1 MAVIDFALVEAS
13 FSAAAHSYEQAATVQ
28 QQMALQLA
36 TAVAPLL
43 RHEGHYRILEIGSG
57 PGNFTQTLLQQIN
70 LMAKSSAAHVT
81 LDLVCNDLSASLLKL
96 TMSKVQQWMPAAD
109 APAARTSAAVAGT
122 EVPAAGAGAGLPA
135 VVAGTGEPAAEASAG
150 AGAGI
155 SVLHCQQVTGNV
167 LQAQTLEQLHSC
179 GPFNVIVSNAVF
191 QWFPH
196 LDKSLQTLQTL
207 LSPQGYLAFSSFAH
221 GTLAELKAI
230 CGEEHGLR
238 YLSGKEGK
246 EALLAA
252 GLLPCYWAQERVQH
266 YFSSAREVLRH
277 LKHTGVNALSRE
289 RFSVREMRALLQRY
303 EERFSHQ
310 QGVVLS
316 WCPYMVVAQ
325 KQQRHSSK
333 ADICGVR
340 SV

>member
-36 TAVAPLL
+36 TAVAPVL

-70 LMAKSSAAHVT
+70 LMAKSNAAHVT

-96 TMSKVQQWMPAAD
+96 TMSKVQQWM
-109 APAARTSAAVAGT
+109 
-122 EVPAAGAGAGLPA
+122 PAAGAGAGLPA

-179 GPFNVIVSNAVF
+179 GPFDVIVSNAVF

-238 YLSGKEGK
+238 YLSGREGK

-289 RFSVREMRALLQRY
+289 RFSVREIRALLQRY

-340 SV
+340 SA

>member
-43 RHEGHYRILEIGSG
+43 RNEGHYRILEIGSG

-70 LMAKSSAAHVT
+70 LMAKSNAAHVT

-122 EVPAAGAGAGLPA
+122 EVPA
-135 VVAGTGEPAAEASAG
+135 AG

-277 LKHTGVNALSRE
+277 LQHTGVNALSRE

-303 EERFSHQ
+303 EERFSHK

-333 ADICGVR
+333 VDICGVR
-340 SV
+340 SA

>member
-36 TAVAPLL
+36 TAVAPVL

-70 LMAKSSAAHVT
+70 LMAKSNAAHVT

-122 EVPAAGAGAGLPA
+122 EVPAAGAGAG
-135 VVAGTGEPAAEASAG
+135 
-150 AGAGI
+150 I

-179 GPFNVIVSNAVF
+179 GPFDVIVSNAVF

-277 LKHTGVNALSRE
+277 LQHTGVNALSRE

-303 EERFSHQ
+303 EERFSHK

-333 ADICGVR
+333 VDICGVR
-340 SV
+340 SA

>member
-43 RHEGHYRILEIGSG
+43 RNEGHYRILEIGSG

-122 EVPAAGAGAGLPA
+122 EVPAAGAGAG
-135 VVAGTGEPAAEASAG
+135 
-150 AGAGI
+150 I

-179 GPFNVIVSNAVF
+179 GPFDLIVSNAVF

-340 SV
+340 SA

>member
-36 TAVAPLL
+36 TAVAPVL

-70 LMAKSSAAHVT
+70 LMAKSNAAHVT

-122 EVPAAGAGAGLPA
+122 EVPAAGAGAG
-135 VVAGTGEPAAEASAG
+135 
-150 AGAGI
+150 I

-179 GPFNVIVSNAVF
+179 GPFDLIVSNAVF

-238 YLSGKEGK
+238 YLSGREGK

-340 SV
+340 SA

>member
-36 TAVAPLL
+36 TAVAPVL

-70 LMAKSSAAHVT
+70 LMAKSNAAHVT

-122 EVPAAGAGAGLPA
+122 EVPA
-135 VVAGTGEPAAEASAG
+135 AG

-277 LKHTGVNALSRE
+277 LQHTGVNALSRE

-303 EERFSHQ
+303 EERFSHK

-333 ADICGVR
+333 VDICGVR
-340 SV
+340 SA

>member
-36 TAVAPLL
+36 TAVAPVL

-70 LMAKSSAAHVT
+70 LMAKSNAAHVT

-122 EVPAAGAGAGLPA
+122 EVPAAGAGAG
-135 VVAGTGEPAAEASAG
+135 
-150 AGAGI
+150 I

-179 GPFNVIVSNAVF
+179 GPFDVIVSNAVF

-238 YLSGKEGK
+238 YLSGREGK

-340 SV
+340 SA

>member
-28 QQMALQLA
+28 QQMARQLA

-70 LMAKSSAAHVT
+70 LMASGNAACVT
-81 LDLVCNDLSASLLKL
+81 LDLVCNDLSASLLER
-96 TMSKVQQWMPAAD
+96 TISKVQPWM
-109 APAARTSAAVAGT
+109 
-122 EVPAAGAGAGLPA
+122 PAAGAGAGA
-135 VVAGTGEPAAEASAG
+135 AGTEVPAAG

-167 LQAQTLEQLHSC
+167 LQAQTLEQLQAC
-179 GPFNVIVSNAVF
+179 GPFDVIVSNAVF

-196 LDKSLQTLQTL
+196 LSQSIQTLQTL

-238 YLSGKEGK
+238 YLSGREGK

-340 SV
+340 SA

>member
-43 RHEGHYRILEIGSG
+43 RNEGHYRILEIGSG

-70 LMAKSSAAHVT
+70 LMAKSNAAHVT
-81 LDLVCNDLSASLLKL
+81 LDLVCNDLSAS
-96 TMSKVQQWMPAAD
+96 
-109 APAARTSAAVAGT
+109 AARTSAAVAGT
-122 EVPAAGAGAGLPA
+122 EVPA
-135 VVAGTGEPAAEASAG
+135 AG

-179 GPFNVIVSNAVF
+179 GPFDVIVSNAVF

-277 LKHTGVNALSRE
+277 LQHTGVNALSRE

-303 EERFSHQ
+303 EERFSHK

-333 ADICGVR
+333 VDICGVR
-340 SV
+340 SA

>member
-43 RHEGHYRILEIGSG
+43 RNEGHYRILEIGSG

-70 LMAKSSAAHVT
+70 LMAKSNAAHVT

-122 EVPAAGAGAGLPA
+122 EVPA
-135 VVAGTGEPAAEASAG
+135 AG

-207 LSPQGYLAFSSFAH
+207 LSPQGYLSFSSFAH

-277 LKHTGVNALSRE
+277 LQHTGVNALSRE

-303 EERFSHQ
+303 EERFSHK

-333 ADICGVR
+333 VDICGVR
-340 SV
+340 SA

>member
-36 TAVAPLL
+36 TAVAPVL

-70 LMAKSSAAHVT
+70 LMAKSNAAHVT

-122 EVPAAGAGAGLPA
+122 DVPAAGAGAG
-135 VVAGTGEPAAEASAG
+135 V
-150 AGAGI
+150 

-179 GPFNVIVSNAVF
+179 GPFDLIVSNAVF

-238 YLSGKEGK
+238 YLSGREGK

-340 SV
+340 SA

>member
-28 QQMALQLA
+28 QQMARQLA

-70 LMAKSSAAHVT
+70 LMASGNAARVT
-81 LDLVCNDLSASLLKL
+81 LDLVCNDLSASLLER
-96 TMSKVQQWMPAAD
+96 TISKVQPWM
-109 APAARTSAAVAGT
+109 
-122 EVPAAGAGAGLPA
+122 PAAGAGAGA
-135 VVAGTGEPAAEASAG
+135 AGTEVPAAG

-167 LQAQTLEQLHSC
+167 LQAQTLEQLQAC
-179 GPFNVIVSNAVF
+179 GPFDVIVSNAVF

-196 LDKSLQTLQTL
+196 LAQSLQTLQTL

-246 EALLAA
+246 EALLVA

-277 LKHTGVNALSRE
+277 LQHTGVNAMSRE
-289 RFSVREMRALLQRY
+289 RLSVREMRELLQRY

-325 KQQRHSSK
+325 KQQRHSSPMEN
-333 ADICGVR
+333 CGVR
-340 SV
+340 SA

>member
-36 TAVAPLL
+36 TAVAPVL

-57 PGNFTQTLLQQIN
+57 PGNFTQTLLQQSN
-70 LMAKSSAAHVT
+70 LMAKSNAAHVT

-122 EVPAAGAGAGLPA
+122 EVPAAGAGAG
-135 VVAGTGEPAAEASAG
+135 
-150 AGAGI
+150 I

-179 GPFNVIVSNAVF
+179 GPFDVIVSNAVF

-238 YLSGKEGK
+238 YLSGREGK

-340 SV
+340 SA

>member
-28 QQMALQLA
+28 QQMARQLA

-70 LMAKSSAAHVT
+70 LMANSNVARVT
-81 LDLVCNDLSASLLKL
+81 LDLVCNDLSASLLEC
-96 TMSKVQQWMPAAD
+96 TMSKVQQWMPAAG
-109 APAARTSAAVAGT
+109 AGAAGT
-122 EVPAAGAGAGLPA
+122 EVPAAGAGA
-135 VVAGTGEPAAEASAG
+135 E

-340 SV
+340 SA

>member
-43 RHEGHYRILEIGSG
+43 RNEGHYRILEIGSG

-70 LMAKSSAAHVT
+70 LMAKSNAAHVT

-122 EVPAAGAGAGLPA
+122 EVPAAGAGAG
-135 VVAGTGEPAAEASAG
+135 
-150 AGAGI
+150 I

-179 GPFNVIVSNAVF
+179 GPFDVIVSNAVF

-207 LSPQGYLAFSSFAH
+207 LSPQGYLSFSSFAH

-277 LKHTGVNALSRE
+277 LQHTGVNALSRE

-303 EERFSHQ
+303 EERFSHK

-333 ADICGVR
+333 VDICGVR
-340 SV
+340 SA

>member
-43 RHEGHYRILEIGSG
+43 RNEGHYRILEIGSG

-70 LMAKSSAAHVT
+70 LMAKSNAAHVT

-122 EVPAAGAGAGLPA
+122 EVPAAGAGAG
-135 VVAGTGEPAAEASAG
+135 
-150 AGAGI
+150 I

-179 GPFNVIVSNAVF
+179 GPFDVIVSNAVF

-277 LKHTGVNALSRE
+277 LQHTGVNALSRE

-303 EERFSHQ
+303 EERFSHK

-325 KQQRHSSK
+325 K
-333 ADICGVR
+333 
-340 SV
+340 

>member
-43 RHEGHYRILEIGSG
+43 RNEGHYRILEIGSG

-70 LMAKSSAAHVT
+70 LMAKSNAAHVT

-122 EVPAAGAGAGLPA
+122 EVPAAGAGAG
-135 VVAGTGEPAAEASAG
+135 
-150 AGAGI
+150 I

-179 GPFNVIVSNAVF
+179 GPFDVIVSNAVF

-277 LKHTGVNALSRE
+277 LQHTGVNALSRE

-303 EERFSHQ
+303 EERFSHK

-333 ADICGVR
+333 VDICGVR
-340 SV
+340 SA

>member
-43 RHEGHYRILEIGSG
+43 RNEGHYRILEIGSG

-122 EVPAAGAGAGLPA
+122 EVPAAGAGAG
-135 VVAGTGEPAAEASAG
+135 
-150 AGAGI
+150 I

-179 GPFNVIVSNAVF
+179 GPFDVIVSNAVF

-277 LKHTGVNALSRE
+277 LQHTGVNALSRE

-303 EERFSHQ
+303 EERFSHK

-333 ADICGVR
+333 VDICGVR
-340 SV
+340 SA

>member
-43 RHEGHYRILEIGSG
+43 RNEGHYRILEIGSG

-70 LMAKSSAAHVT
+70 LMAKSNAAHVT

-122 EVPAAGAGAGLPA
+122 EVPAAGAGAG
-135 VVAGTGEPAAEASAG
+135 
-150 AGAGI
+150 I

-179 GPFNVIVSNAVF
+179 GPFDVIVSNAVF

-340 SV
+340 SA

>member
-43 RHEGHYRILEIGSG
+43 RNEGHYRILEIGSG

-70 LMAKSSAAHVT
+70 LMAKSNAAHVA

-122 EVPAAGAGAGLPA
+122 EVPAAGAGAG
-135 VVAGTGEPAAEASAG
+135 
-150 AGAGI
+150 I

-179 GPFNVIVSNAVF
+179 GPFDVIVSNAVF

-277 LKHTGVNALSRE
+277 LQHTGVNALSRE

-303 EERFSHQ
+303 EERFSHK

-333 ADICGVR
+333 VDICGVR
-340 SV
+340 SA

>member
-36 TAVAPLL
+36 TAVAPVL

-70 LMAKSSAAHVT
+70 LMAKSNAAHVT

-109 APAARTSAAVAGT
+109 APAARMSAAVAGT
-122 EVPAAGAGAGLPA
+122 DVPAAGAGAG
-135 VVAGTGEPAAEASAG
+135 V
-150 AGAGI
+150 

-179 GPFNVIVSNAVF
+179 GPFDLIVSNAVF

-238 YLSGKEGK
+238 YLSGREGK

-340 SV
+340 SA

>member
-36 TAVAPLL
+36 TAVAPVL

-96 TMSKVQQWMPAAD
+96 TMSKVQQWMPAA
-109 APAARTSAAVAGT
+109 
-122 EVPAAGAGAGLPA
+122 GAGAGLPA

-179 GPFNVIVSNAVF
+179 GPFDVIVSNAVF

-238 YLSGKEGK
+238 YLSGREGK

-340 SV
+340 SA